1 MKAAVNVSVT
11 RGGGASPHMVAIA
24 AGLRRCGIDVREY
37 FDRPDPAADF
47 CVTWGTRRADRA
59 KVSGFNGPF
68 LIAEHGYLG
77 DRINTW
83 TSLGWD
89 GLNGRA
95 RFPAP
100 QDEGQR
106 FWSNHGHLAKEWER
120 FDGYWLIAGQVLGD
134 QSLLNVNYLEWLKD
148 TIDELDRMGVDARFR
163 PHPEA
168 VRRGQVFPVPSYMV
182 SKGTL
187 AEDLAEAAC
196 VIAYNSNATVD
207 AVLAGIPAITVDEGA
222 MAWPV
227 SSHNLVEPLVTPD
240 RSEWF
245 RRMAWC
251 QWTIGEIQ
259 DGSAWELV
267 RTAMQP

>member
-1 MKAAVNVSVT
+1 MKAAVFLSRTGTGDVSNHV
-11 RGGGASPHMVAIA
+11 RAMC
-24 AGLRRCGIDVREY
+24 AGLSRHGVAVSPFHE
-37 FDRPDPAADF
+37 RPEVTADF
-47 CVTWGTRRADRA
+47 AVCWGWRKGLRIRS
-59 KVSGFNGPF
+59 SGFAKPI
-68 LIAEHGYLG
+68 LVMERGYLG
-77 DRINTW
+77 DRMNVW

-95 RFPAP
+95 RFPKP
-100 QDEGQR
+100 QDGGER

-182 SKGTL
+182 STGTL
-187 AEDLAEAAC
+187 ADDLAGATC

-207 AVLAGIPAITVDEGA
+207 AVLAGIPAVTCDEGA
-222 MAWPV
+222 MAFSITSHHV
-227 SSHNLVEPLVTPD
+227 SQPLVTPD